1 MAGMQ
6 KAAADLKSALGSRSA
21 RLTEQEYSGL
31 IENGFGSPEALQDA
45 GEEILVSIPL
55 RRAAVDAVLAWQQ
68 ERKSV
73 GELLSM

>member
-6 KAAADLKSALGSRSA
+6 QAAADLKSRSA
-21 RLTEQEYSGL
+21 RLTEYSGL
-31 IENGFGSPEALQDA
+31 VENGFDSPEALQDA
-45 GEEILVSIPL
+45 REETLVSIPL

-68 ERKSV
+68 ERKSL